1 MLAVLRV
8 AHELIV
14 QSQIEARYSAQEELL
29 RAEINALNEQTESR
43 AAEIRRLQGTV
54 ESYKLSNEELNVS
67 DQQAIMHK
75 AWTEP

>member
-1 MLAVLRV
+1 
-8 AHELIV
+8 
-14 QSQIEARYSAQEELL
+14 LL